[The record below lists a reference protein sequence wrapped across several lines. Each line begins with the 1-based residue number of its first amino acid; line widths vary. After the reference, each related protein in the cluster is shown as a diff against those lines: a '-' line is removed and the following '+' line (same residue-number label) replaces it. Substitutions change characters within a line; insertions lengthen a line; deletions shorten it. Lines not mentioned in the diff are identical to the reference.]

1 MNLRPYQARGIDAIR
16 HAFAAGSRRV
26 LAVAPTG
33 AGKGVLIA
41 HIASAVV
48 ARGQRAVVIVHRREI
63 ILDLAERI
71 RRAGVQHVGVIMP
84 GHDAEPFAPVQ
95 VASTQT
101 LAARAGAAQAAQT
114 AGGPSLVPV
123 PGASADLVILDE
135 AHHYAADEWA
145 RVVEAYPSARVVGF
159 TATPQRRDGRS
170 LGDMFEKL
178 VVVAHYSELIDSGHI
193 VPCRVYQPEE
203 VVKDGL
209 ARDPVDAYELH
220 APGSLAF
227 CFVATVEQA
236 RETAAKFVARGIPAE
251 TVTAETPAQDRKRAI
266 ADFAAGR
273 VRVLVNVYTLTE
285 GVDVP
290 AASTVILARSCSH
303 VSPYLQ
309 MAGRALRSAPGKTE
323 AVIIDLSGAS
333 LKHGPPTEDRL
344 YSLDGDGIRRV
355 ALAALKNCLKC
366 GATVASTCG
375 ECPECG
381 WEFPSR
387 EPKPPTIY
395 SLELREVWAGANT
408 PSDAKRREWD
418 RLLGVA
424 RERGFGLTWA
434 SDQYRKTFAGELPPI
449 AVTLTAEDLR
459 EEYVRLALVGHAR
472 GFKPGFAA
480 ARYREA
486 FGRWPAK
493 GWRLDA
499 ADAVAAAS
507 AAADV
512 KEAV

>member
-1 MNLRPYQARGIDAIR
+1 MELRPYQARGVDAIR
-16 HAFAAGSRRV
+16 HAFASGARRV

-33 AGKGVLIA
+33 AGKGILIA
-41 HIASAVV
+41 HIANIAAS
-48 ARGQRAVVIVHRREI
+48 RGQRVAIIVHRKEI
-63 ILDLAERI
+63 ILDLAERV
-71 RRAGVQHVGVIMP
+71 RRAGVPHVGIVSP

-101 LAARAGAAQAAQT
+101 LASRGAAAAMR
-114 AGGPSLVPV
+114 AP
-123 PGASADLVILDE
+123 ADLVILDE

-159 TATPQRRDGRS
+159 TATPQRRDGRP
-170 LGDMFEKL
+170 LGDMFERL
-178 VVVAHYSELIDSGHI
+178 VVVAHYSELIDAGHI
-193 VPCRVYQPEE
+193 VPCRVYRPEE
-203 VVKDGL
+203 VVRNGL

-227 CFVATVEQA
+227 CFVATVQQA
-236 RETAAKFVARGIPAE
+236 HEVAASFRARGIPAV
-251 TVTAETPAQDRKRAI
+251 TITAETPSQQRKQAI
-266 ADFAAGR
+266 TDFAASR

-290 AASTVILARSCSH
+290 AASTVILARACSH

-323 AVIIDLSGAS
+323 ATIVDLTGAS

-344 YSLDGDGIRRV
+344 YSLDGEGIRRV

-366 GATVASTCG
+366 GSTVPSTCG

-381 WEFPSR
+381 WAFPSR
-387 EPKPPTIY
+387 DPKPPTIY

-418 RLLGVA
+418 RLLDVA
-424 RERGFGLTWA
+424 RARGFGLTWA
-434 SDQYRKTFAGELPPI
+434 ADQYRKTFAGELPPI
-449 AVTLTAEDLR
+449 ASTLTAEDLR

-480 ARYREA
+480 ARYHDS
-486 FGRWPAK
+486 FGRWPSKA
-493 GWRLDA
+493 WRTDA
-499 ADAVAAAS
+499 AEAIAAAVAGD
-507 AAADV
+507 DV